1 MFFWYR
7 HGQKEP
13 GRAEIYIFST
23 GWRSKGT
30 YVQQVAVEISFLTKD
45 GRDVWS
51 KLSIFLGSVIEEHR
65 LRLLTVVSR

>member
-7 HGQKEP
+7 HGQKGP

-23 GWRSKGT
+23 GWRNKRT

-45 GRDVWS
+45 SDDAWS
-51 KLSIFLGSVIEEHR
+51 KKKKKI
-65 LRLLTVVSR
+65 LTVLLKHTVCD